1 MTISEE
7 TMRARRLFSARL
19 EAKLKEYD
27 IKQNELAKILN
38 ISEST
43 VGKWILGK
51 SMPRTMGLIQQ
62 IADYFHVGKSY
73 FLEESPSPRP
83 SKQDATPLPP
93 ADGLPVIPIDD
104 RNFRVPVVGRV
115 AAGQP
120 IVADEEIIGYEYIDN
135 KYSKDGHEYFG
146 LRIVGKSMEPTIM
159 DGDIVIVRRQDYVE
173 NGEIAIV
180 LIDGE
185 EATAKEV
192 KESPEGITLIGHNAA
207 VYTPHF
213 YSAREVQDLPVQ
225 VIGRVV
231 QLVRRF

>member
-1 MTISEE
+1 MSALGNKQVMAYNIKRYMDSMGIS
-7 TMRARRLFSARL
+7 RREFCQRL
-19 EAKLKEYD
+19 GFAY
-27 IKQNELAKILN
+27 
-38 ISEST
+38 ST
-43 VGKWILGK
+43 VTDWLNAEKY
-51 SMPRTMGLIQQ
+51 PRIDKIEIMANFFGVSK
-62 IADYFHVGKSY
+62 ADLVEPHRIPS
-73 FLEESPSPRP
+73 SPV
-83 SKQDATPLPP
+83 
-93 ADGLPVIPIDD
+93 DGLPVIPIDD
-104 RNFRVPVVGRV
+104 RTFRVPVVGRV

-135 KYSKDGHEYFG
+135 KYSKDGYEYFG

-159 DGDIVIVRRQDYVE
+159 DGDIVIVRRQDYIE
-173 NGEIAIV
+173 NGQIGII

-185 EATAKEV
+185 CATAKEV

>member
-1 MTISEE
+1 MSTDIGKFIKERRIALGKTQRDIANEVGATEATVSRWESGHIDN
-7 TMRARRLFSARL
+7 MRRDKIAS
-19 EAKLKEYD
+19 
-27 IKQNELAKILN
+27 LAKALR
-38 ISEST
+38 ISP
-43 VGKWILGK
+43 
-51 SMPRTMGLIQQ
+51 MQLIS
-62 IADYFHVGKSY
+62 D
-73 FLEESPSPRP
+73 EPS
-83 SKQDATPLPP
+83 PP

-104 RNFRVPVVGRV
+104 RTFRVPVVGRV

-159 DGDIVIVRRQDYVE
+159 DGDIVIVRRQDYIE
-173 NGEIAIV
+173 NGQIGII

-185 EATAKEV
+185 CATAKEV